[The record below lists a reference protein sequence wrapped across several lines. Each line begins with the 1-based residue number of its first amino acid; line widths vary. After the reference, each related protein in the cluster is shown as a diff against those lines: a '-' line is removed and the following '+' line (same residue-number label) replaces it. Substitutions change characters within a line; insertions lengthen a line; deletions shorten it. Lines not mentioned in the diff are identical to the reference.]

1 MGYCEERGL
10 RGMTSSEAWNTE
22 HRSVVIAS
30 FLGWML
36 DAFDFFLVVFVL
48 RHLASD
54 FHTGITEVTLGI
66 SLTLAMRPVPRV

>member
-1 MGYCEERGL
+1 
-10 RGMTSSEAWNTE
+10 MTSNEMWTAE

-54 FHTGITEVTLGI
+54 FKTDVTGATFHAL
-66 SLTLAMRPVPRV
+66 SA